1 MNCFL
6 KIRKTS
12 LKLSRSYAIF
22 EFSSSNSNV
31 SLHVEYDC
39 RAYKLLRP
47 DDLIITNST
56 TLNPRPDS
64 RPNLTTYFTFLLVF
78 AGGHFTCA
86 ERGLSGSLPHC
97 TTTIEGK

>member
-56 TLNPRPDS
+56 TSNPRPDS
-64 RPNLTTYFTFLLVF
+64 KNLTSYFTFLLVF
-78 AGGHFTCA
+78 AGGDFTCA
-86 ERGLSGSLPHC
+86 ERGLSGSLPYC